1 MRTLCFQLACLLL
14 AGNAS
19 AAAPQAATDG
29 ASKAQA
35 RVRCES
41 LNARWRLCN
50 VPGEG
55 EARLLRQISKQA
67 CVRNHSWGEDHR
79 GVWVARG
86 CRGEFTRVS
95 AELAAEGSGPRTV
108 RCESSDGLRRRCAVD
123 TRGGVVLTEQ
133 LSGMPCE
140 LGRSWGFDADGIW
153 VSLGC
158 RGEFTLQP
166 ATSPRPGFWRRITG
180 RDDGTDA
187 SGEGYPVRCESRD
200 GEPGNCRLPVH
211 GRVEL
216 VRRLSHATCV
226 EGSSWGWSEGQI
238 WVKDGCRAEFMAWP
252 KSR

>member
-1 MRTLCFQLACLLL
+1 MRIPCLLL
-14 AGNAS
+14 GCLLPIGHAF
-19 AAAPQAATDG
+19 AAVPQAETDV
-29 ASKAQA
+29 ASKVPL

-67 CVRNHSWGEDHR
+67 CVRNHSWGEDDR

-86 CRGEFTRVS
+86 CRGEFARVS
-95 AELAAEGSGPRTV
+95 DAETNAGGARTV
-108 RCESSDGLRRRCAVD
+108 RCESTDGLRRHCAVD

-140 LGRSWGFDADGIW
+140 LGNSWGFDDGGVW

-158 RGEFTLQP
+158 RGEFTLHP
-166 ATSPRPGFWRRITG
+166 TTDPPPGFWRRVTG
-180 RDDGTDA
+180 RDHGSDVP
-187 SGEGYPVRCESRD
+187 GEGQPLRCESRN
-200 GEPGNCRLPVH
+200 GEPGKCRLPVSGH
-211 GRVEL
+211 VEL
-216 VRRLSHATCV
+216 VRRLSRAACV
-226 EGSSWGWSEGQI
+226 EGSSWGWSEGQL

-252 KSR
+252 KPR